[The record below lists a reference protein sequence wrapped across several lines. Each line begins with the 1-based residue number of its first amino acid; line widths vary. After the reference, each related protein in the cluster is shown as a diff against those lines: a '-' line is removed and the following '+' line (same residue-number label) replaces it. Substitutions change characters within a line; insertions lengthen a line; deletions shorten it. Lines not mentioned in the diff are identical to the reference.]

1 MRRTVIAARQRAAR
15 TLRQQR
21 ERRQRWALVVRIA
34 MLSGVAALLAWL
46 LYPLFKDAVVSA
58 IVSGLLLALFL
69 ALVARSGERA
79 VRETE

>member
-21 ERRQRWALVVRIA
+21 ERRQRWALAPRIA
-34 MLSGVAALLAWL
+34 VLGCVAALLAWL

-58 IVSGLLLALFL
+58 IVSGLVLAIFL
-69 ALVARSGERA
+69 ALLARSGERA

>member
-21 ERRQRWALVVRIA
+21 ERRQRWALVTRIA
-34 MLSGVAALLAWL
+34 VLGCVAALLAWL
-46 LYPLFKDAVVSA
+46 LYPLFKDAVMSA
-58 IVSGLLLALFL
+58 IVSGLVLAIFL
-69 ALVARSGERA
+69 ALLARSGERA